1 MNTSPSPFENKSCFI
16 CPVFP
21 PYLQYCIP
29 YITHSFFSFLCF
41 FSNYVR
47 YYSRLEWTLEF
58 PVLIWLES
66 IKCAFW
72 PFLVLSNHIKCVKNN
87 THCLYKDYILVSLSF
102 KMYLKILMS
111 SYLNVYAQKIFI
123 TIVGH
128 YCDSLWNFNFR
139 YFKGEEGN

>member
-16 CPVFP
+16 CPRFP
-21 PYLQYCIP
+21 PYSQYCIP

-47 YYSRLEWTLEF
+47 YYSRLEWTLRVSC
-58 PVLIWLES
+58 PDLTR
-66 IKCAFW
+66 KHY
-72 PFLVLSNHIKCVKNN
+72 HIKCVKNN

-102 KMYLKILMS
+102 KMYLKILIS

-139 YFKGEEGN
+139 YFKDEEGNYRKPTKIILL